1 MSPSNLPHPAS
12 SFIGRDGEIAETLGL
27 LQDGARLLTLSGPGG
42 SGKSRLAIEVAA
54 RVTADFPDG
63 VYWVPLAVIR
73 ESRQLLQT
81 IAAALDAKDDLAEH
95 IGGRQQLLVLDNFE
109 QIIDAAP
116 DLSALL
122 EKCPR
127 LCVLVTSRERLRV
140 AGETEYAVPPLSS
153 AEAVQLFCV
162 RARTAPD
169 SSVAELCTRL
179 DNLPLALELAAARS
193 SVLSPTQIL
202 ARLNERLDLFRGGR
216 GVEPRQQTL
225 RAAIEWSCQLL
236 DPAELELFT
245 RLGVFEGGCGLDAA
259 EQVAGADVDGLQS
272 LVDKSLLRHT
282 GERFWMLETLR
293 EYAVERLAQTPD
305 ADVLRAR
312 HLEWCIGFLQH
323 AERNLLRGHADMA
336 AAMEQEFG
344 NIRAAVRYSVETGR
358 IDRALELVR
367 PRLFWQSVQSHTAE
381 GAEWIETLLGRA
393 EGVAPALRARVLRT
407 AGDLL
412 RVRGDLSGARDAMEQ
427 ALAILESEG
436 DRSAVAEASYTLGRV
451 EMSAG
456 AYARAEELTRA
467 GLAAVQAGD
476 EDQTLAELSSQLAE
490 LSYWLGDVAAAE
502 QRATVVRNDARA
514 IGNTHTEAETV
525 RVVAMVE
532 RDRGG
537 LDLARSLVADSVRL
551 FRGLADGYCMALGLV
566 VLGDVELRAGDP
578 AAAYA
583 AFAEALDLQR
593 TLGQWSRIADPI
605 WGVAAVAV
613 AVGKLEVGAQLLGAE
628 ERLRTELAAPCQ
640 VSTDERR
647 DDLRRTLERSVVREV
662 LTRWWH
668 EGRDLPRDEAI
679 ALALALALT
688 SAQDPGP
695 ADTTVTRHKSTI
707 LRHEGEFWTVAFEGS
722 KFRLRDSKGLRYL
735 ALLLAAPG
743 QELHVLDLVT
753 RANSAGGIRDARLEG
768 VDELHDSRQT
778 DAGPIL
784 DERAKTS
791 YRERLRELDDDL
803 EEAVAWSDAGRISR
817 ITEERDFLTHE
828 LAAAMGL
835 GGRDRRAA
843 SDAERARIN
852 VTRAVRS
859 ALQRIREHDAQ
870 LADHLDATVHT
881 GTYCSYVPDPRN
893 T

>member
-27 LQDGARLLTLSGPGG
+27 LKEGARLLTLSGSGG
-42 SGKSRLAIEVAA
+42 SGKSRLAIEVAT
-54 RVTADFPDG
+54 RLTGDFPDG
-63 VYWVPLAVIR
+63 IYWVPLAVIR

-109 QIIDAAP
+109 QIINAAP
-116 DLSALL
+116 DLVPLL

-153 AEAVQLFCV
+153 VEAVQLFCV
-162 RARTAPD
+162 RARMEPD

-236 DPAELELFT
+236 EPAELELFT

-272 LVDKSLLRHT
+272 LVDKSLLRHSD
-282 GERFWMLETLR
+282 ERFWMLETLR

-305 ADVLRAR
+305 ADALRAR
-312 HLEWCIGFLQH
+312 HLEWCVGFLQH

-336 AAMEQEFG
+336 AAMAEEFS
-344 NIRAAVRYSVETGR
+344 NIRAAVRYSLETGR

-427 ALAILESEG
+427 ALAILDREG
-436 DRSAVAEASYTLGRV
+436 DRLAVAEASYTLGRV
-451 EMSAG
+451 EMSVG

-502 QRATVVRNDARA
+502 QRATEVREDARA
-514 IGNTHTEAETV
+514 IGDTHTEAETV
-525 RVVAMVE
+525 RVLAMVE
-532 RDRGG
+532 RDRGD
-537 LDLARSLVADSVRL
+537 LDLARSIAADSVRL

-566 VLGDVELRAGDP
+566 VLGDVELRGGEP

-605 WGVAAVAV
+605 WGVAAVSV

-647 DDLRRTLERSVVREV
+647 DDLRRALERSLPRDV
-662 LTRWWH
+662 LTRWWQ
-668 EGRDLPRDEAI
+668 EGRNLPRDEAI
-679 ALALALALT
+679 ALALALT
-688 SAQDPGP
+688 SEQDAAT
-695 ADTTVTRHKSTI
+695 ADPTVTPQKSTI

-722 KFRLRDSKGLRYL
+722 QFRLRDSKGLRYL
-735 ALLLAAPG
+735 ALLLATPG

-753 RANSAGGIRDARLEG
+753 RTNSSGGGRAARLEG
-768 VDELHDSRQT
+768 VDELHDSRQS
-778 DAGPIL
+778 DAGSIL
-784 DERAKTS
+784 DERAKAS
-791 YRERLRELDDDL
+791 YRDRLRELDDDL

-817 ITEERDFLTHE
+817 ITEEKDYLTHE

-835 GGRDRRAA
+835 GGRDRRAS

-859 ALQRIREHDAQ
+859 ALQRVREYDAR

-893 T
+893 K